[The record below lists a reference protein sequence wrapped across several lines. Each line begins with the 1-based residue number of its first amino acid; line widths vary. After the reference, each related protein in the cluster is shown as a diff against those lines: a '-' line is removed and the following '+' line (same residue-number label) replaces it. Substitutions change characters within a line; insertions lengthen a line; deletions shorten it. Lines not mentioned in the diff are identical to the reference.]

1 MPKAVNGSQPT
12 LIRTR
17 WWKSKSAFQ
26 RSDQITL
33 LFDETRSKNV
43 WLAFDSRIDQARINH
58 LRYWFTQGSVSIGN
72 LSAIVG
78 YNLAG
83 KMESVERIAISP
95 DFKKSAVKGKTLALT
110 LNDALKKATFHEHD
124 RILLHFGERG
134 RACSL
139 ILDKQMSNSEIRGL
153 IDWFKDGVT
162 AEYIGE
168 FAPNIHI
175 MPGSLENLER
185 IIISP
190 RFRDSGTADNGQ
202 TMILRAQNVV
212 PKIMKFEE
220 EKRALSFSEK
230 RTVFWGSGVKDAVVS
245 AGGTVI
251 NMDYSHELLLF
262 AAVNLFPLDLDKS
275 GHLITIAEEVS
286 RAHDGGF
293 NLKALEIGKKNIGR
307 YSAEFRIA
315 QEMAVRHR
323 MNPEKYSEFPDRNF
337 EEMQLAILSKDAT
350 TGKDLWRALKG
361 AGSDYLYE
369 FERDLKENIRRKC
382 GKTFIKL
389 QKAAKKSKNIPPR
402 LWENNDMAEEIA
414 ILSLAVLSGRFDK
427 REALRYMKERDN
439 PKIHDYID
447 STRNYLQYEEERI
460 FSLKEIVNILI
471 SEVS

>member
-1 MPKAVNGSQPT
+1 MPKAVNNSQST
-12 LIRTR
+12 LIKTR
-17 WWKSKSAFQ
+17 WWKPRSAFQ

-33 LFDETRSKNV
+33 IFGETRSKNV
-43 WLAFDSRIDQARINH
+43 WLAFDPQIDPARINH
-58 LRYWFTQGSVSIGN
+58 LRYWFTQGSVSIEN
-72 LSAIVG
+72 LNAIVG
-78 YNLAG
+78 HDLTG

-95 DFKKSAVKGKTLALT
+95 DFKKSALKGKTLALT

-124 RILLHFGERG
+124 RILLHFQDRV
-134 RACSL
+134 RVCSL
-139 ILDKQMSNSEIRGL
+139 VLDKQMSNIEIQGM
-153 IDWFKDGVT
+153 IDWFKDGIT

-175 MPGSLENLER
+175 MPSSLENLER

-190 RFRDSGTADNGQ
+190 RFKDSGTADNGQ
-202 TMILRAQNVV
+202 TLILRAQNVV

-230 RTVFWGSGVKDAVVS
+230 RTVFWGTGVKDAVVS

-262 AAVNLFPLDLDKS
+262 SAVNLFPLDLDER
-275 GHLITIAEEVS
+275 GHLVTIEYDVS
-286 RAHDGGF
+286 KKRDGGF

-369 FERDLKENIRRKC
+369 FERELKDNIQKKC
-382 GKTFIKL
+382 RKTFKKL
-389 QKAAKKSKNIPPR
+389 QKAAARSGLIPRDPQDHLR
-402 LWENNDMAEEIA
+402 EIA
-414 ILSLAVLSGRFDK
+414 ILTLVVLSGRFD
-427 REALRYMKERDN
+427 RKEVIRHIKESAD
-439 PKIHDYID
+439 PKIDNYVD
-447 STRNYLQYEEERI
+447 ATKNYLQYEEERI
-460 FSLKEIVNILI
+460 FSLRELINIMI
-471 SEVS
+471 SEIS